1 MGFNINRFFQFFL
14 PKETKFLTLLT
25 GQVEDIVKASELL
38 ITFMKTPDHEE
49 RKNIYTDIKEIE
61 RHCDKLTMQILDELN
76 NTFITPF
83 DREDIH
89 ELAAQLDDVLDLIN
103 GSAKRV
109 ILYQP
114 IHMPESMAELA
125 SYIKKSA
132 DALQIAI
139 LELEKVKKNPSV
151 VKQQCRYLHEI
162 ENQADDV
169 YEHFIINL
177 FENEKDAIEL
187 LKQVEI
193 MQMLENATD
202 KAYRVSDVL
211 KTIVVKYA

>member
-1 MGFNINRFFQFFL
+1 MGINRFFQFFL

-25 GQVEDIVKASELL
+25 GQIEDIVKASDLL
-38 ITFMKTPDHEE
+38 IKFMNTPEHES
-49 RKNIYTDIKEIE
+49 RKLIYPQIKEIE
-61 RHCDKLTMQILDELN
+61 KHCDTLTNQILDELN

-89 ELAAQLDDVLDLIN
+89 DLASQLDDVLDLIN

-114 IHMPESMAELA
+114 KRMPDSMAELA
-125 SYIKKSA
+125 KYIKKSA
-132 DALQIAI
+132 ESLQIAI
-139 LELEKVKKNPSV
+139 VELEKVKKNPTI
-151 VKQQCRYLHEI
+151 VKQECRRLHEI

-169 YEHFIINL
+169 YEMFIIDL

>member
-1 MGFNINRFFQFFL
+1 MGINRLFQFFL
-14 PKETKFLTLLT
+14 PKETKFLELLL
-25 GQVEDIVKASELL
+25 GQTEDILQASDLL
-38 ITFMKTPDHEE
+38 IRFMQTTDPET
-49 RKNIYTDIKEIE
+49 RRSMYTEIKEIE
-61 RHCDKLTMQILDELN
+61 KHCDTLTTKILDELN

-89 ELAAQLDDVLDLIN
+89 ELASQLDDVLDLIN

-109 ILYQP
+109 ILYKP
-114 IHMPESMAELA
+114 KKMPESMAELA
-125 SYIKKSA
+125 KYIRKGA
-132 DALQIAI
+132 
-139 LELEKVKKNPSV
+139 ELIHTAVKELDKVKKNPTV
-151 VKQQCRYLHEI
+151 VKQQCRLLHEV

-169 YEHFIINL
+169 YENFIIDL

-211 KTIVVKYA
+211 KTIIVKYA

>member
-1 MGFNINRFFQFFL
+1 MGINRFFQFFL

-25 GQVEDIVKASELL
+25 SQIEDIVKASDLL
-38 ITFMKTPDHEE
+38 IKFMNTPEHEN
-49 RKNIYTDIKEIE
+49 RKLVYTQIKEIE
-61 RHCDKLTMQILDELN
+61 KHCDTLTNQILDELN

-89 ELAAQLDDVLDLIN
+89 DLASQLDDVLDLIN

-114 IHMPESMAELA
+114 KRMPDSMAELA
-125 SYIKKSA
+125 KYIKKSA
-132 DALQIAI
+132 ESLQIAI
-139 LELEKVKKNPSV
+139 IELEKVKKNPTI
-151 VKQQCRYLHEI
+151 VKQECRRLHEI

-169 YEHFIINL
+169 YEMFIIDL

-193 MQMLENATD
+193 MQMLENSTD